1 MRNND
6 DNVIL
11 SVSKDG
17 VGLKSRQSKT
27 SIQSQ
32 DIGLDIDGRM
42 IVDGDIYNSDDDR
55 VYPLDIQNEL
65 GAKQLRRVKNIQ
77 VNDLSGLSLTGSNT
91 NADPLVIRTKP
102 YYNRIKLPDG
112 SLFVAT
118 KNMPLRLVGRGITV
132 SANNIEERSVAG
144 GLTSDQIEVINDL
157 ISGGEISSDLTVRG
171 DFIVTEKIKGDASGL
186 RNIPFRWQM
195 VNAILQ

>member
-1 MRNND
+1 MDASDVVDFINND

-77 VNDLSGLSLTGSNT
+77 VNDLSPISTGSNT
-91 NADPLVIRTKP
+91 NADPLVIQL
-102 YYNRIKLPDG
+102 NR
-112 SLFVAT
+112 
-118 KNMPLRLVGRGITV
+118 
-132 SANNIEERSVAG
+132 
-144 GLTSDQIEVINDL
+144 
-157 ISGGEISSDLTVRG
+157 
-171 DFIVTEKIKGDASGL
+171 
-186 RNIPFRWQM
+186 
-195 VNAILQ
+195 AIIA

>member
-1 MRNND
+1 MDASDVVDFINND

-17 VGLKSRQSKT
+17 VGLKVVSQKQVFKVKT
-27 SIQSQ
+27 F
-32 DIGLDIDGRM
+32 GLDIDGRM

-91 NADPLVIRTKP
+91 NADPLVIRAKP
-102 YYNRIKLPDG
+102 YYNHK
-112 SLFVAT
+112 
-118 KNMPLRLVGRGITV
+118 ITRWV
-132 SANNIEERSVAG
+132 IICCNKEHAITIGWAG
-144 GLTSDQIEVINDL
+144 NHC
-157 ISGGEISSDLTVRG
+157 
-171 DFIVTEKIKGDASGL
+171 
-186 RNIPFRWQM
+186 
-195 VNAILQ
+195 